1 MSVASTPK
9 VHGRSRLASGPVVA
23 VSKDDGV
30 RGLVTGDD
38 LKAPFGEFDYHF
50 ENPVDKS
57 NVQVCRRSNAQYAE
71 RRWVE

>member
-1 MSVASTPK
+1 
-9 VHGRSRLASGPVVA
+9 VHGRSRLASGAVVA

-30 RGLVTGDD
+30 RGLVKRDD

-57 NVQVCRRSNAQYAE
+57 NIQVLPALKCPVASSLTHLC
-71 RRWVE
+71 